1 MKMEVLHNILDN
13 PLLRATHEQ
22 MRDEIQ
28 SMFSE
33 LKKCSHDH
41 FLSIHK
47 YIKRSPQ
54 RFYSNSV
61 YANFFKWLEDR
72 NRKDQTGFQKYLSE
86 QDTDLNRAF
95 LHLEE
100 VNKLDWHDYFEKL
113 DDFELIRFIDQQIHP
128 TYLRLLEA
136 VFTPLCRI
144 IAYFSRIDRGKGT
157 DGLDLWPVVQELEK
171 ISLREVVTP
180 YKHIVRNAIAH
191 GGITYL
197 QNEILYCDKKGNEE
211 KHIGS
216 DIVRIFDDLLDTC
229 NALALAF
236 SIFLLLHQPN
246 GYKLPQQLL
255 LDELKEE
262 TRAPWWEVV
271 GCTSSKFTGLSQLI
285 VYVRPRTSDYGKVQL
300 STFQTGVLA
309 EKFASGYDRYFF
321 SLRSPSAWP
330 GWAAFDG
337 RKLHEIRSRQNAV
350 IEDYKGTIQNDL
362 IFYMPRI
369 KVPKLIARFQ
379 NIILS
384 FKLHIPLTFSNVKK
398 QLGWPEIYVREAKIH
413 KNAWGSVLNSS
424 IFLESPV
431 GELTQ
436 QNVRKFRRK
445 IVRKALSVAR
455 RKASVLEICRYLPLG
470 FARVSIFCKDYRR
483 RRLSGFGL
491 GRHLVC
497 TIQVKRIQRIQ
508 SPDIFGAT
516 IERVGGYRI
525 AWNKAWLQ
533 EIAGQKNASL
543 AGEPTGASS
552 PPVS

>member
-1 MKMEVLHNILDN
+1 MEALHNILEN
-13 PLLRATHEQ
+13 PLLRATHAR

-28 SMFSE
+28 EMFPE
-33 LKKCSHDH
+33 LIKCSHNH

-47 YIKRSPQ
+47 YIRRSPQ

-61 YANFFKWLEDR
+61 YVNFLEWLEDR
-72 NRKDQTGFQKYLSE
+72 NRKDQTTFQKYLSE
-86 QDTDLNRAF
+86 QDTILNRAF

-100 VNKLDWHDYFEKL
+100 INNLDWHDYFEKI

-128 TYLRLLEA
+128 TYLRLVEA

-144 IAYFSRIDRGKGT
+144 IAHFTRVDRGKGT
-157 DGLDLWPVVQELEK
+157 SGLDLWQVVKELEK
-171 ISLREVVTP
+171 MSLDEIVTP
-180 YKHIVRNAIAH
+180 YKHIIRNAIAH
-191 GGITYL
+191 GGITYF
-197 QNEILYCDKKGNEE
+197 QKEILYRDKKGNEE
-211 KHIGS
+211 IHGDT
-216 DIVRIFDDLLDTC
+216 DIIRIFDDFLDTC

-236 SIFLLLHQPN
+236 SLFLLANQPK

-262 TRAPWWEVV
+262 TMAPWWEVV
-271 GCTSSKFTGLSQLI
+271 GCTPSKFNNLNQLI
-285 VYVRPRTSDYGKVQL
+285 VYVRPRTSDYGKVQI

-309 EKFASGYDRYFF
+309 EKFAPGYDRYFF
-321 SLRSPSAWP
+321 SLRSLSAWP

-337 RKLHEIRSRQNAV
+337 RKLCEIRNKKNAV
-350 IEDYKGTIQNDL
+350 IEDYKGAIEDNL
-362 IFYMPRI
+362 IFYVPRI
-369 KVPKLIARFQ
+369 KTPKLIARIQ

-384 FKLHIPLTFSNVKK
+384 YKLHIPLVLSDAKK
-398 QLGWPEIYVREAKIH
+398 QLDWPKIYVREANIH
-413 KNAWGSVLNSS
+413 KNAWGSVLNGSV
-424 IFLESPV
+424 FLEFPV
-431 GELTQ
+431 GQITQ
-436 QNVRKFRRK
+436 ENVRKFRRK
-445 IVRKALSVAR
+445 ILRKVLTEAR
-455 RKASVLEICRYLPLG
+455 YKASVLEISRYLPLG

-516 IERVGGYRI
+516 IEQIGGYRI

-533 EIAGQKNASL
+533 ENGNQQNVALNGAS
-543 AGEPTGASS
+543 ANASS